1 MSSAHL
7 LNMHKK
13 KSPRHTERV
22 EPIGGRGCFLSYPDT
37 RLLGGVGLHSFGV
50 QQLAEEWPSV
60 QPAARWWRGVVLAD
74 GSLELACV
82 CAAVRVGGDQGGREG
97 GIVYREH
104 L

>member
-50 QQLAEEWPSV
+50 QQLAEE
-60 QPAARWWRGVVLAD
+60 
-74 GSLELACV
+74 
-82 CAAVRVGGDQGGREG
+82 
-97 GIVYREH
+97 
-104 L
+104 